1 MFGGEETAHRVYI
14 QHLSQGCQLKILQDY
29 ICAFENAGGL
39 HQRVQ
44 LAVGLGDAGAH
55 RRDAGLVG
63 YVHPHKGGVG
73 RLRSCLALS
82 LVEIGHND
90 CRAPLG
96 AEQRGG
102 LADARRAADHKNCF
116 VFQVHI
122 VFILKEL
129 LAKRV

>member
-1 MFGGEETAHRVYI
+1 M
-14 QHLSQGCQLKILQDY
+14 
-29 ICAFENAGGL
+29 
-39 HQRVQ
+39 
-44 LAVGLGDAGAH
+44 GLGDAGAH
-55 RRDAGLVG
+55 CGDAGLVG

-102 LADARRAADHKNCF
+102 LADAGCDTSSPSARALTIALRC
-116 VFQVHI
+116 VS
-122 VFILKEL
+122 
-129 LAKRV
+129 